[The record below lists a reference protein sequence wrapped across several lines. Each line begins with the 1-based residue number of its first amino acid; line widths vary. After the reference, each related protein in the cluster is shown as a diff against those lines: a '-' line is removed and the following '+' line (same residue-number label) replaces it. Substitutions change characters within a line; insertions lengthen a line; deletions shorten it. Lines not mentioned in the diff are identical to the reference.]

1 MQFGALIMGNLYVL
15 IGFDVEHD
23 AEPFSD
29 TCEGVKKGIP
39 SILNVLDELDI
50 HCTFNI
56 LANIIDDN
64 FNVLTQIKT
73 HGHEIGCHSYDHEAL
88 AFLSDEEIHWR
99 VEKATQAIQKK
110 FGERPVTF
118 RSPYLLA
125 NTFLIKKLEEYHY
138 LLDSSYL
145 IAHHKTQV
153 LPYHQSESDWTSE
166 GRLNLLE
173 LPVSSDP
180 YIDDPE
186 KSDLWP
192 WWRVIGAKDAKR
204 KINSLITKQN
214 EYGKTNV
221 ITFYLHPW
229 EFINFKKTGIDLPDE
244 QKKRIC
250 DGTGEKAIEN
260 FREILVWLKKQKS
273 ASFMTMKAFR
283 TIWDE
288 LPEK

>member
-1 MQFGALIMGNLYVL
+1 MQLGALIMGNLYVL

-23 AEPFSD
+23 VEPFSD

-50 HCTFNI
+50 QCTFNI

-64 FNVLTQIKT
+64 FDVLTQIKT
-73 HGHEIGCHSYDHEAL
+73 RGHEIGCHSYDHEAL

-99 VEKATQAIQKK
+99 VEKATQMIQKK
-110 FGERPVTF
+110 FGERPITF
-118 RSPYLLA
+118 RSPYLLS
-125 NTFLIKKLEEYHY
+125 NTFLIKTLEKYHY

-145 IAHHKTQV
+145 IAHHKMQV
-153 LPYHQSESDWTSE
+153 LPYHPSENDWTSK
-166 GRLNLLE
+166 GGLNLLE

-180 YIDDPE
+180 FINDPE

-192 WWRVIGAKDAKR
+192 WWRVIGAKDTKH
-204 KINSLITKQN
+204 KINNLIKKQE

-221 ITFYLHPW
+221 IIFYLHPW
-229 EFINFKKTGIDLPDE
+229 EFIDLEKTGVDLPDE
-244 QKKRIC
+244 QKKRISG
-250 DGTGEKAIEN
+250 GTGEKAIEN
-260 FREILVWLKKQKS
+260 FRDILVWLKKQKN
-273 ASFMTMKAFR
+273 ASFMTMKGFR

-288 LPEK
+288 LNEK

>member
-1 MQFGALIMGNLYVL
+1 MNNLYVL

-23 AEPFSD
+23 AEPFLD

-39 SILNVLDELDI
+39 IILNVLNELDI

-64 FNVLTQIKT
+64 FDMLKQIKT
-73 HGHEIGCHSYDHEAL
+73 HGHELGCHSYDHEAM
-88 AFLSDEEIHWR
+88 AFLPDEEIHWR
-99 VEKATQAIQKK
+99 VEKATQMIQKR

-118 RSPYLLA
+118 RSPYLLG
-125 NTFLIKKLEEYHY
+125 NTSLIKKLDEYQY

-145 IAHHKTQV
+145 IAHHKNQV
-153 LPYHQSESDWTSE
+153 LPFYQSEKDWTSE

-173 LPVSSDP
+173 LPVASDP

-186 KSDLWP
+186 TSDLWP
-192 WWRVIGAKDAKR
+192 WWRVVGAKDVKP

-214 EYGKTNV
+214 EYRKINV
-221 ITFYLHPW
+221 ITFYFHPW
-229 EFINFKKTGIDLPDE
+229 EFINLEKTGIDLPDE

-250 DGTGEKAIEN
+250 SGTGKKAIKN
-260 FREILVWLKKQKS
+260 FKEILIWLKKQKN
-273 ASFMTMKAFR
+273 ATFTTMKTFR
-283 TIWDE
+283 TLWDDQS
-288 LPEK
+288 EK